1 MLNIEIVFYRNSD
14 LQDSNISTGDSLIVS
29 YEDLSRLC
37 IAWSTVTDL
46 SRCRLVVSTGTV
58 DLTKHKFDESG
69 QTIELR
75 LDKCE
80 YYRPSAIVL
89 MNLIGFYQ
97 RNERSIIVST
107 VDTGYKNIFVFS
119 RRCSWFQIF
128 IGVQILATL
137 PTDVI
142 QNYCFSFNRFP
153 LYSHLQLI

>member
-1 MLNIEIVFYRNSD
+1 M
-14 LQDSNISTGDSLIVS
+14 S
-29 YEDLSRLC
+29 YEDLSQLC

-58 DLTKHKFDESG
+58 DLTKHKFDKSG

-97 RNERSIIVST
+97 RNERSVIVST
-107 VDTGYKNIFVFS
+107 VDTGYKNIFVFFPTMFLVS
-119 RRCSWFQIF
+119 DFYT
-128 IGVQILATL
+128 GVQILATL

-142 QNYCFSFNRFP
+142 QKYCISFNRFP